1 MMIYIVTILFDK
13 CLNYWIILIL
23 QVNNEVKRS
32 FNKIDIFFNCLV
44 KIVLSKDYKY
54 YYNIFFRKD
63 ILDSLFDGYDA
74 WIPPSFD
81 KSKYFPPP
89 LPIPV
94 KMIIW
99 LVWYIKVPVKCT
111 WLVYKIRNVKSNEQT
126 FLLSKEGF
134 YLFFTKTFQKRFL
147 INWHMNICT
156 AFSSSF
162 KCK

>member
-1 MMIYIVTILFDK
+1 MK
-13 CLNYWIILIL
+13 LNDPLY
-23 QVNNEVKRS
+23 
-32 FNKIDIFFNCLV
+32 KIDIYYNCLV

-94 KMIIW
+94 KMLHDLSGI
-99 LVWYIKVPVKCT
+99 LRYQLNVLGLFIKSAMLNPMNK
-111 WLVYKIRNVKSNEQT
+111 
-126 FLLSKEGF
+126 
-134 YLFFTKTFQKRFL
+134 LF
-147 INWHMNICT
+147 C
-156 AFSSSF
+156 
-162 KCK
+162 

>member
-1 MMIYIVTILFDK
+1 MNVNIENAVEVHISVNIFLMMIYIVTIFFNK

-94 KMIIW
+94 KMLHDLSGI
-99 LVWYIKVPVKCT
+99 LRYQLNVLGLFIKSAMLNPMNK
-111 WLVYKIRNVKSNEQT
+111 
-126 FLLSKEGF
+126 
-134 YLFFTKTFQKRFL
+134 LF
-147 INWHMNICT
+147 C
-156 AFSSSF
+156 
-162 KCK
+162 